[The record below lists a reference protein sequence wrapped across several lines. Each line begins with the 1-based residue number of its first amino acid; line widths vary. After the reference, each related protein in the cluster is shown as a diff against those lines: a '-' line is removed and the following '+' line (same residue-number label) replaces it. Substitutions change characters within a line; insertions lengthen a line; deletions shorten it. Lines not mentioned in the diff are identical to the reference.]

1 MDLSLAGP
9 ALALLSLSEVFAFGL
24 FWFDKVQARNH
35 SRRIRESTLLQ
46 VALIGGVGAWA
57 GQQLLRHKTR
67 KEPFRTWLSLIV
79 VLHLA
84 LVAGGAWLIV
94 SP

>member
-1 MDLSLAGP
+1 MDLSLAGS
-9 ALALLSLSEVFAFGL
+9 ALALLVLAEIFAFGL
-24 FWFDKVQARNH
+24 FWFDKSQARNH
-35 SRRIRESTLLQ
+35 GRRIRESTLLQ

-57 GQQLLRHKTR
+57 GQKLLRHKTR

-79 VLHLA
+79 LLHLA